1 MALVKV
7 YNKLIML
14 NTFIYTIFIFLSFIS
29 HSQEIITPN
38 GYSVLKEIEGDLNKD
53 SIPEKAI
60 VYNTSDSSDFGFI
73 REIQIF
79 KNVNQKWIL
88 LEKSRNAILK
98 SEEGGILGDPFESI
112 YIKKGVL
119 IINHFGGS
127 NSKWS
132 KTDKYRFNV
141 STFEL
146 IGTKIS
152 NGMSCEYRET
162 IDFNLLTGKIIY
174 SKKFEKCSA
183 NKNTPKVYK
192 TENETFQNNSIKLNL
207 NNRFTEDYQIITP
220 KTKQVIYL

>member
-1 MALVKV
+1 
-7 YNKLIML
+7 ML

-29 HSQEIITPN
+29 LSQESITPK
-38 GYSVLKEIEGDLNKD
+38 GYSVLKEIQGDLNKD
-53 SIPEKAI
+53 SIPEKVI
-60 VYNTSDSSDFGFI
+60 VYNTSDSTDFGNI
-73 REIQIF
+73 REIQIL
-79 KNVNQKWIL
+79 KKENGNWVL

-98 SEEGGILGDPFESI
+98 SEEGGVLGDPFESI

-132 KTDKYRFNV
+132 KTDKYRFNG
-141 STFEL
+141 SKFEL

-152 NGMSCEYRET
+152 NGMSCEYLET

-183 NKNTPKVYK
+183 NNTTPKTYK
-192 TENETFQNNSIKLNL
+192 TENETFQNRSIKLNL
-207 NNRFTEDYQIITP
+207 NNRFTKDYEIKTP
-220 KTKQVIYL
+220 KMNRIIYL